1 MTAKILCDRTLAATR
16 APRVQIRPRLVLAAT
31 ILASS
36 LDFIDGSVINV
47 GLPAIGRSLHGSAA
61 DLQWLVNA
69 YLLPLSALLLLGGAL
84 GDRFGRRR
92 LLTIGVALFALGS
105 GACAA
110 APSLAWL
117 IVARGLQGAAA
128 ALMLPNSLAVL
139 GSAFNGAAR
148 NRAVGLWAA
157 SASIAG
163 AIGPVLGGW
172 LIDTVGW
179 RAIFLI
185 NLPLAAA
192 AIAIALYAIETDPK
206 PEGEARLDFAGA
218 VMVTAALTGLTW
230 ALTEGAGPRGWTLPA
245 VLALTAAVVL
255 AAGFVWTEGRLGD
268 RAMTPPAL
276 FGSRDL
282 VALNLLT
289 LLLYGVVAGF
299 MLLVPY
305 LLITDLGYSATAAGA
320 ALLPFPLIMA
330 LASPLMGDI
339 AGRIG
344 PRLPLIAGAALVAA
358 GCGLALLA
366 PKGSGYWTGVLPAV
380 IAVAL
385 GMAAAAAPLTA
396 AVLGAVDSRHTGA
409 ASGLNSAVAQL
420 GGVIVIALIG
430 QVLATHGSAFAGAY
444 DATAIAG
451 VAVALAAGATIA
463 VLLRAPQRGS
473 SASSP

>member
-1 MTAKILCDRTLAATR
+1 MTAKILCDRTQAVTCAGR
-16 APRVQIRPRLVLAAT
+16 RQRRPRLVLAAT

-36 LDFIDGSVINV
+36 LDFVDGSVVNV
-47 GLPAIGRSLHGSAA
+47 GLPAIGRSLHGGAA

-92 LLTIGVALFALGS
+92 LLAIGIALFAAGS
-105 GACAA
+105 AACAA
-110 APSLAWL
+110 APNLVFL
-117 IVARGLQGAAA
+117 IAARGAQGAAA

-139 GSAFNGAAR
+139 GGAFEAAER

-157 SASIAG
+157 SAAIAG

-185 NLPLAAA
+185 NLPLAVA
-192 AIAIALYAIETDPK
+192 AIAVALYAIEPDPH
-206 PEGEARLDFAGA
+206 PPGSTRLDFTGA
-218 VMVTAALTGLTW
+218 VLITAALIEATW
-230 ALTEGAGPRGWTLPA
+230 ALTEGAGPRGWSLGA
-245 VLALTAAVVL
+245 VLALL
-255 AAGFVWTEGRLGD
+255 AGVALAGAFAWTELREGD

-276 FGSRDL
+276 FGSRQL

-289 LLLYGVVAGF
+289 LLLYGVMAGF
-299 MLLVPY
+299 MLLLPY
-305 LLITDLGYSATAAGA
+305 LLITGLGYSATAAGA
-320 ALLPFPLIMA
+320 ALLPFPVIMA
-330 LASPLMGDI
+330 IASPPMGEL

-344 PRLPLIAGAALVAA
+344 PRGPLIAGAALVAA

-366 PKGSGYWTGVLPAV
+366 PKGGGYWTGVLPAV
-380 IAVAL
+380 TVVAL

-430 QVLATHGSAFAGAY
+430 QVLATRGAPFDKAFGVSAVAGA
-444 DATAIAG
+444 
-451 VAVALAAGATIA
+451 VLALAAGATIV
-463 VLLRAPQRGS
+463 VLFRPAKPA
-473 SASSP
+473 SAAGG